1 MRGVFSSSFARSVTV
16 TAGGETRTSR
26 AFIQP
31 LSLETP
37 AVETPRATAAGV
49 TDPRRWL
56 LILDA
61 AELPEGP
68 AEVSDGESV
77 YALLRR
83 ETVAGHIEGI
93 LRRKGAVVKD
103 A

>member
-1 MRGVFSSSFARSVTV
+1 MRGVFSSSLARSVTV
-16 TAGGETRTSR
+16 TAGGETRTLR

-37 AVETPRATAAGV
+37 AVEAPRATVAGV
-49 TDPRRWL
+49 ADPRRWL

-68 AEVSDGESV
+68 IEITDGGDV

-83 ETVAGHIEGI
+83 ENISGHIEGI
-93 LRRKGAVVKD
+93 LRRKGVAGKD

>member
-1 MRGVFSSSFARSVTV
+1 MRDAFASPFARSVTV
-16 TAGGETRTSR
+16 TAGGETQTLR

-37 AVETPRATAAGV
+37 AVETPRATVAGV

-61 AELPEGP
+61 ATLPKGP
-68 AEVSDGESV
+68 AEVTDGGDV
-77 YALLRR
+77 YVLLRR
-83 ETVAGHIEGI
+83 ETIAGHIEGI
-93 LRRKGAVVKD
+93 LCKSRKGTAI
-103 A
+103 

>member
-16 TAGGETRTSR
+16 TAGGESGTFR

-37 AVETPRATAAGV
+37 ETPRATAAGV

-83 ETVAGHIEGI
+83 ETIAGHIEGV
-93 LRRKGAVVKD
+93 LQRKGAAVVKD

>member
-1 MRGVFSSSFARSVTV
+1 MRGVFSSSFARTVAV
-16 TAGGETRTSR
+16 TAGGETRMLR

-31 LSLETP
+31 LNLETP
-37 AVETPRATAAGV
+37 ETPRATVAGV
-49 TDPRRWL
+49 ADPRRWL

-68 AEVSDGESV
+68 VEITDGETV

-83 ETVAGHIEGI
+83 DSAAGHVEGI
-93 LRRKGAVVKD
+93 LCLKL
-103 A
+103 